1 MGNAL
6 TNHIL
11 VVGNL
16 KRWKAEGRLKNT
28 LDDFQFIDFEALN
41 EETLLDFKPDIILS
55 PLFGDTFDA
64 LDVALRLQELGF
76 KGRYRS
82 LADRIPKGDAIRAD
96 IAAHAPDVD
105 FDVLLLG
112 ASAPLT

>member
-1 MGNAL
+1 M

-16 KRWKAEGRLKNT
+16 KRWKAEGRLTNR
-28 LDDFQFIDFEALN
+28 LDDFHFIDFDALN
-41 EETLLDFKPDIILS
+41 EKTLLDFAPDIILS

-64 LDVALRLQELGF
+64 LDIALRLQELGF

-82 LADRIPKGDAIRAD
+82 VADQIPKGDAIRAD
-96 IAAHAPDVD
+96 IAIHAPDID
-105 FDVLLLG
+105 FDVLLLT
-112 ASAPLT
+112 SSTPLT